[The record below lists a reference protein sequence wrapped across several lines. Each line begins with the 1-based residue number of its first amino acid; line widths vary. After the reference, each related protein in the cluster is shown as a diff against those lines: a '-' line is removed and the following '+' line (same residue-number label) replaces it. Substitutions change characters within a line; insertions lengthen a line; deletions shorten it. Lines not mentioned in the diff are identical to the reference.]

1 MVARKTYNQW
11 GIEITTWNKTNVV
24 AYVIV
29 ANWLEESWEN
39 IIILSAVIVKKNT
52 N

>member
-1 MVARKTYNQW
+1 ML
-11 GIEITTWNKTNVV
+11 I
-24 AYVIV
+24 VIV

-39 IIILSAVIVKKNT
+39 IIILSVVIVKKNT